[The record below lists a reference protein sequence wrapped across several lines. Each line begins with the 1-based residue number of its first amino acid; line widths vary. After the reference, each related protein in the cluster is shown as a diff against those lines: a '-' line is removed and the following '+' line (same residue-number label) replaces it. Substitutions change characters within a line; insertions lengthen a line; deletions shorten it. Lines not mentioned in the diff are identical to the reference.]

1 MATLAQRTPD
11 DAPGDLFVDRSC
23 IACDTCRRIAPG
35 VFGGGEDDA
44 AFVARQPASPQDDLR
59 ARMALVACPVSAI
72 GTIARRARE
81 IAEAARAFPEPVD
94 GVPGVYA
101 CGYAAESSFGAAS
114 WLVVREGGNVL
125 VDSPRLARPLLDR
138 IRALGGATWM
148 FLTHRDDVADH
159 ARWAEAL
166 GCARVLHQ
174 DDVTSA
180 TARVEHPIRG
190 RDPVPLAP
198 DLLAIPVPGHT
209 RGSAALLAREDVL
222 FTGDH
227 LWGDA
232 DGQLDAGRGVCWFD
246 WGEQVRSMERL
257 LALRFTTVLPGH
269 GRPWRASS
277 PDAAQAA
284 LTALVGRMRV
294 QG

>member
-23 IACDTCRRIAPG
+23 IACDTCRRTAPG
-35 VFGGGEDDA
+35 VFGGGEDDP
-44 AFVARQPASPQDDLR
+44 AFVARQPVSRHDDLR

-72 GTIARRARE
+72 GTIARRAR
-81 IAEAARAFPEPVD
+81 
-94 GVPGVYA
+94 
-101 CGYAAESSFGAAS
+101 
-114 WLVVREGGNVL
+114 
-125 VDSPRLARPLLDR
+125 
-138 IRALGGATWM
+138 
-148 FLTHRDDVADH
+148 
-159 ARWAEAL
+159 
-166 GCARVLHQ
+166 VLHQ

-180 TARVEHPIRG
+180 TSRMEHPIRG

-198 DLLAIPVPGHT
+198 DLRAAPVPGHT
-209 RGSAALLAREDVL
+209 AGSAALLARDVL

-232 DGQLDAGRGVCWFD
+232 AGQLDAGRGVCWFG

-269 GRPWRASS
+269 GRPWRGRS
-277 PDAAQAA
+277 PETTRAA
-284 LTALVGRMRV
+284 LRALLARMRA